1 MIDKSQSYVTIQGE
15 KPKYKGNLFAMKSHF
30 WTGLLI
36 WAAVAVILF
45 GGSTASLYYSI
56 SQEVEYIEY
65 LTLAN
70 EIKEDQEAKAEARA
84 AMEDG
89 YISKHE
95 YNMIIKHHAERVRA
109 ENDRQAHEMF
119 MESIK

>member
-15 KPKYKGNLFAMKSHF
+15 KPKYKGNLFAMK
-30 WTGLLI
+30 
-36 WAAVAVILF
+36 
-45 GGSTASLYYSI
+45 